1 MSKLKMAAVSSA
13 ALSAALFSAAL
24 LAVPPSNPGF
34 EDLPDL
40 DTWTVADIGDYSGGG
55 DVVRGD
61 GEATEGDAYGRVS
74 FFADYAYGEHGWG
87 PALQSAV
94 FTAYAGEQLSI
105 DWRVI
110 PEGACNGNV
119 GGGDVGL
126 ARGYLVEAGTDMK
139 VQVIFD
145 TGETCDDFWQNSVAT
160 APVAGDYYLEL
171 QIGSFDATGGGVI
184 GAQLHVDNIYSIN
197 QPPDCTQALAG
208 PDMLW
213 PPNHKFH
220 EIAILGVTDP
230 DGDAFEIAVDSVF
243 QDEPTNSW
251 DDGDTCPDAM
261 GIGTA
266 TASVRA
272 ERVGGE
278 WTDEGDGRVY
288 RINFTATDVFGASC
302 EGYVKVGVPH
312 DKKVPAED
320 MGALFDSTDCP

>member
-1 MSKLKMAAVSSA
+1 MSKSHLAAAKAAIFATVLISASVS
-13 ALSAALFSAAL
+13 
-24 LAVPPSNPGF
+24 AVAPTNPGF

-55 DVVRGD
+55 DVIRGD
-61 GEATEGDAYGRVS
+61 GQATEGNAYGRVS
-74 FFADYAYGEHGWG
+74 FYVDYAFGEHAYG

-94 FTAYAGEQLSI
+94 FTAYAGEQLNI

-119 GGGDVGL
+119 GGGDVGM
-126 ARGYLVEAGTDMK
+126 ARGFLVDAGTD
-139 VQVIFD
+139 VVAQIIFD
-145 TGETCDDFWQNSVAT
+145 TGETCDDWWQNSIAT
-160 APVAGDYYLEL
+160 APAAGDYYLVL

-197 QPPDCTQALAG
+197 QPPDCTQAEAG

-213 PPNHKFH
+213 PPNHRFH

-230 DGDAFEIAVDSVF
+230 DGDAFEITVDSVF

-251 DDGDTCPDAM
+251 DDGDTCPDAT

-320 MGALFDSTDCP
+320 MGPLFDSTVCP